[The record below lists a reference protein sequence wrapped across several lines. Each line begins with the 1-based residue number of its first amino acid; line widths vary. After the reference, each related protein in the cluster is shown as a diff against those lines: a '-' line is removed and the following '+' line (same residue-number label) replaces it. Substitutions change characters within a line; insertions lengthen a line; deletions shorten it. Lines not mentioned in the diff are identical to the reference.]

1 MAQKKGYSMKEGN
14 TDKKGMYVVDR
25 YEVMRE

>member
-1 MAQKKGYSMKEGN
+1 MKEGN

>member
-1 MAQKKGYSMKEGN
+1 MKEGN

-25 YEVMRE
+25 YEVMREEIWKMEY